1 MPVDTKDWMAT
12 AVVGTGY
19 DTPSNYCRIPFA
31 LISSQ
36 LDGYRG
42 PRRPSVV
49 NDCTHTR
56 THVQALGVNVKSGHD
71 VVAGVIPLTVGARPD
86 TRASAFNGYINPT
99 VPEATLRQ
107 LQATMAGDIAPLVN
121 VPNMVL
127 EMPSTLTLWNDL
139 KDPVMELL
147 SLSRRGTKGRL
158 KSGSC
163 ALLAQQFGLFPLI
176 GDLATL
182 LTSTRSIHSEV
193 SAIKRRSD
201 RWTGTSKT
209 VSVNPGYTPLL
220 TNSGAFGTLSISK
233 AVASGVAKVSYQHRK
248 IKDIVPVSSL
258 ASEVG
263 RKLYGFDNPAGVLWE
278 ATPYSFVADW
288 FFPVGSYLNALNM
301 SAFADSM
308 QYRNVC
314 TCYKV
319 TASCEINLQYG
330 SNYNPCSSHVVRQ
343 TLFKRRSGFPSSSMV
358 VGDFGVPGLR
368 QLTLGAAL
376 VLQKS

>member
-1 MPVDTKDWMAT
+1 MPVDTKDWMGT

-19 DTPSNYCRIPFA
+19 DTPSAYCRIPFA

-56 THVQALGVNVKSGHD
+56 SHVQMLGVNVKSGHD
-71 VVAGVIPLTVGARPD
+71 VVSGGIPLTVGARPD
-86 TRASAFNGYINPT
+86 ARASVFNGYINPT
-99 VPEATLRQ
+99 VPEAVLRQ
-107 LQATMAGDIAPLVN
+107 LQASMAGDISPLVN

-127 EMPSTLTLWNDL
+127 ELPQTLTLWQDL

-147 SLSRRGTKGRL
+147 SLSRRGVRGRL

-163 ALLAQQFGLFPLI
+163 ALLAQQFGMFPLI

-193 SAIKRRSD
+193 SSIKQRPSQ
-201 RWTGTSKT
+201 WTGTSKI
-209 VSVNPGYTPLL
+209 VSVNPGYTPLI
-220 TNSGAFGTLSISK
+220 TNSGAFGTLSVSQ
-233 AVASGVAKVSYQHRK
+233 ANASGIAKVSYQHRK
-248 IKDIVPVSSL
+248 AKDIVPDSRL
-258 ASEVG
+258 ATEVG
-263 RKLYGFDNPAGVLWE
+263 RKLYGFDNPLGVLWE

-288 FFPVGSYLNALNM
+288 FFPVGSYLNGLNQ
-301 SAFADSM
+301 SSFADSM
-308 QYRNVC
+308 QYRRVC

-319 TASCEINLQYG
+319 SAVSEINLQYG
-330 SNYNPCSSHVVRQ
+330 SNYNPCNSHVVRQ
-343 TLFKRRSGFPSSSMV
+343 TFFKRRSGFPSSSMI
-358 VGDFGVPGLR
+358 VGDFGIPGLR